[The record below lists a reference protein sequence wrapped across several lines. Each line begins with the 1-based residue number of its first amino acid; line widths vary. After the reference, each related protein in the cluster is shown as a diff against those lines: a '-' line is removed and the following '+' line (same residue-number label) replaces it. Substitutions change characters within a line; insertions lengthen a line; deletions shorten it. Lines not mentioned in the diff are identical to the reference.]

1 MTETVSLECTKM
13 TTVLS
18 SSIVGV
24 FQYPLVSGTGQR
36 KFSKFES
43 VKIDGKEVHFQYL
56 KRGTN
61 ALLGQCQLLC
71 CVWIC

>member
-43 VKIDGKEVHFQYL
+43 VKIDGKKKYIFS
-56 KRGTN
+56 
-61 ALLGQCQLLC
+61 
-71 CVWIC
+71 I